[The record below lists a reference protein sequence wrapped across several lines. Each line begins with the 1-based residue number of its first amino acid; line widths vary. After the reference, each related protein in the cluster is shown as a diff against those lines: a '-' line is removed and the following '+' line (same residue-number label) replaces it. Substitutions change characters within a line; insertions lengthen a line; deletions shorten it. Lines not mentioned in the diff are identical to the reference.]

1 MLYVTRVERFNAAHR
16 LFNKNWDDIKNNE
29 VFRKCSNPNWHG
41 HNYEITVTVKG
52 NINPDTGFV
61 INMKTLSSIIKEK
74 IITKIDHSNL
84 NIDVDFIKDIITSS
98 ENICVKIWEE
108 LEEDINKTG
117 AKLHSIKLKETEK
130 NIVEY
135 FGN

>member
-16 LFNKNWDDIKNNE
+16 LFNKNWDDDKNHE
-29 VFRKCSNPNWHG
+29 VFGKCSNPNWHG

-52 NINPDTGFV
+52 EVNPDTGFV

-74 IITKIDHSNL
+74 VISKLDHSNL
-84 NIDVDFIKDIITSS
+84 NIDVDFMKDIITSS
-98 ENICVKIWEE
+98 ENISIKIWEE

-130 NIVEY
+130 NMVEY
-135 FGN
+135 FGE